1 MDKDQFD
8 AQLSQNPRPVVV
20 DVWAPWCMPCRAIAP
35 ALNRLGE
42 TYSGQVDIWKLN
54 ADENPEL
61 VKALGI
67 KGIPTLIVF
76 KNEQEVMRHVGAA
89 PQAVLDGLFQAAL
102 SGSAPNRQG
111 LGRTDRLLRLAAGI
125 SLLAVGWLSGPSL
138 ILLAI
143 ASVVLFSAVYDRCP
157 IWRAVAPRLA
167 QWLHLPG
174 SSQSQS

>member
-1 MDKDQFD
+1 MDKREFYD
-8 AQLSQNPRPVVV
+8 QLSQNSRPVVV

-35 ALNRLGE
+35 VLDRLGKS
-42 TYSGQVDIWKLN
+42 YSGQVDVWKVN
-54 ADENPEL
+54 ADESQEL

-76 KNEQEVMRHVGAA
+76 NKEREVMRHVGAA
-89 PQAVLDGLFQAAL
+89 PQPVLDRLFQAAL
-102 SGSAPNRQG
+102 SGSAPARHGLSSANRM
-111 LGRTDRLLRLAAGI
+111 LRLIAGL
-125 SLLAVGWLSGPSL
+125 SLLVVGWISGPSL

-143 ASVVLFSAVYDRCP
+143 AGVVLFSAVYDRCP